1 MAQSD
6 HPTMDYP
13 AHERTYSGF
22 LRFSIAGVIA
32 CLFILVA
39 LLGMTIVGG
48 LAFWVGMLGLIV
60 GFATIA
66 VVLASGLGWT
76 APLVILAGM
85 VVLTIASL

>member
-1 MAQSD
+1 MAHSD

-32 CLFILVA
+32 CLILLVA
-39 LLGMTIVGG
+39 LIGMTIVGG
-48 LAFWVGMLGLIV
+48 LAFWVGMFGLILGLVVIS
-60 GFATIA
+60 

-76 APLVILAGM
+76 GPLVIFAAM
-85 VVLTIASL
+85 VVLTVLSL

>member
-60 GFATIA
+60 G
-66 VVLASGLGWT
+66 G
-76 APLVILAGM
+76 LVI
-85 VVLTIASL
+85 VIAAIGAWVNTQFTTLQTDLGA